1 MSDLLIEIGE
11 EMERR
16 YPSHDMFFWM
26 DYIMEGGYV
35 PKDIRMHFGEDLFED
50 SAK

>member
-16 YPSHDMFFWM
+16 YGMDIYFWM
-26 DYIMEGGYV
+26 EWVMDGGKLPNDLETRLEGL
-35 PKDIRMHFGEDLFED
+35 R
-50 SAK
+50 

>member
-16 YPSHDMFFWM
+16 CGFDVYFWM
-26 DYIMEGGYV
+26 EWVMNGGKL
-35 PKDIRMHFGEDLFED
+35 PEDLE
-50 SAK
+50 KRLEGLR

>member
-16 YPSHDMFFWM
+16 FGMDVFFWM
-26 DYIMEGGYV
+26 EYIMQGDRLPTDLEKRLEGL
-35 PKDIRMHFGEDLFED
+35 R
-50 SAK
+50 

>member
-16 YPSHDMFFWM
+16 FGMDVYFWM
-26 DYIMEGGYV
+26 DYIMKGYGL
-35 PKDIRMHFGEDLFED
+35 PKDLEKRLEGLR
-50 SAK
+50 